1 MRQQTGVRLFL
12 LGRFAAEMDCDPPKS
27 IRITGKKHRAL
38 LAYLAMHPEKH
49 ASREH
54 LASLLWCDCSDALAR
69 HSLRQCLALLRSELQ
84 TSIAEWLVLD
94 RDSVRLRTPAF
105 AVDALEFA
113 ELADAGGA
121 AALERAV
128 DLYRGPFLAE
138 FCVEAEPFDDWVR
151 AERSRLETLAADLFT
166 TWAEH
171 SDALGDGTGAIK
183 AVERLVAIDPL
194 REDWQRRLLRLYA
207 RYRSVEAAAA
217 HSRALT
223 ALLKKELDVAPMPAT
238 TALVADILR
247 GAIVPAVSSV
257 AENAHTLNATK
268 PAPAGSTDIPLPAG
282 KRQGQSR
289 IKRLSFRK
297 PSIGVLPFIKM
308 CQEFDGEC
316 FANGIMIDIITAL
329 SCVRSVSVVA
339 FDPGFMHKRSAPEIG
354 QVGRELGVD
363 YVLAGSVR
371 RAESRVRVT
380 VHLVDARTGEYIWAR
395 RYDGGMSNVWAV
407 QDEISAKVAA
417 AVEPH
422 IFAAESIRAGRQPE
436 HTLDARGCVMRA
448 LSLINIRSRQ
458 NYAAAEALLK
468 RATDLDPDCARA
480 YSLLA
485 YVTALD
491 VVYGWKPRE
500 DNIALACDAAHKAV
514 LLDVDDPWGH
524 LALGFVHAQ
533 SRFTEEAIRE
543 YEKALALNPN
553 FSLAHTYLGA
563 ALSHLGRTEEALTRI
578 DAAERLG
585 PREIFFGVND
595 YVRANAYFAA
605 ERYRDAS
612 AFARR
617 SVLQSPGIVTSH
629 RQLVVNSALAGEI
642 QKAKAAL
649 KPLLLLVPGSSLSS
663 INEALPYV
671 RDKDRSR
678 FLDAF
683 FLVGVE

>member
-1 MRQQTGVRLFL
+1 MRLQTGVRLFL
-12 LGRFAAEMDCDPPKS
+12 LGRFAVEVDCNPPKS
-27 IRITGKKHRAL
+27 IRITGKKRRAL

-49 ASREH
+49 MSREH
-54 LASLLWCDCSDALAR
+54 LATLLWCDRSDELAR
-69 HSLRQCLALLRSELQ
+69 HSLRQCLARLRSELQ
-84 TSIAEWLVLD
+84 ASTAEWLVLD

-113 ELADAGGA
+113 ALADAAGP

-128 DLYRGPFLAE
+128 NLYRGPFLAE
-138 FCVEAEPFDDWVR
+138 FTVGAEPFDDWAR
-151 AERSRLETLAADLFT
+151 AERSRLETLAADLLTSCAKQF
-166 TWAEH
+166 
-171 SDALGDGTGAIK
+171 DVLGDAAGAIK

-194 REDWQRRLLRLYA
+194 REDWQRHLLRLYA
-207 RYRSVEAAAA
+207 RYRGAEAAVA
-217 HSRALT
+217 HARALT
-223 ALLKKELDVAPMPAT
+223 ALLRKELDVAPMSAT
-238 TALVADILR
+238 TELVADILC
-247 GAIVPAVSSV
+247 GAIAPAVSI
-257 AENAHTLNATK
+257 AAGNAYTLDAMNA
-268 PAPAGSTDIPLPAG
+268 APVGLAAAQWPAG
-282 KRQGQSR
+282 KPQGLSR
-289 IKRLSFRK
+289 IKRLRFRK

-308 CQEFDGEC
+308 CQELDGEC

-339 FDPGFMHKRSAPEIG
+339 FDPGFMYKRSAPEIRK
-354 QVGRELGVD
+354 VGRELGVD

-371 RAESRVRVT
+371 RADSRVRVT
-380 VHLVDARTGEYIWAR
+380 LHLVDARTGEYIWAR

-407 QDEISAKVAA
+407 QDEIAAKVAA
-417 AVEPH
+417 SVEPH
-422 IFAAESIRAGRQPE
+422 IFAAESIRAGRRPE

-458 NYAAAEALLK
+458 NYAIAEVLLK

-578 DAAERLG
+578 DTAERLG

-629 RQLVVNSALAGEI
+629 RQLVVNSALAGDI
-642 QKAKAAL
+642 QEAKAAL

-683 FLVGVE
+683 SLVGVE

>member
-1 MRQQTGVRLFL
+1 MRPQTGVKLFL
-12 LGRFAAEMDCDPPKS
+12 LGRFAAEADCGPPKS

-49 ASREH
+49 VSREH

-69 HSLRQCLALLRSELQ
+69 HSLRQCLARLRRELP
-84 TSIAEWLVLD
+84 TSTAEWLVLD
-94 RDSVRLRTPAF
+94 RDSVRLRTHAF
-105 AVDALEFA
+105 AVDALEFSA
-113 ELADAGGA
+113 LADAGGA

-138 FCVEAEPFDDWVR
+138 FCVDAEPFDDWVR

-183 AVERLVAIDPL
+183 AVERLVTIDPL

-207 RYRSVEAAAA
+207 RYRSIEAAAA
-217 HSRALT
+217 HARALI
-223 ALLKKELDVAPMPAT
+223 ALLRKELDVAPMPAT
-238 TALVADILR
+238 TTLVADILR
-247 GAIVPAVSSV
+247 GGIVPAVSSV
-257 AENAHTLNATK
+257 AENAYTLNATK
-268 PAPAGSTDIPLPAG
+268 PAPAGLTAVPLAPG
-282 KRQGQSR
+282 EPSGQSR
-289 IKRLSFRK
+289 IEGFRFRK
-297 PSIGVLPFIKM
+297 PSIGVLPFIDV
-308 CQEFDGEC
+308 CQELDREC

-339 FDPGFMHKRSAPEIG
+339 FDPGFTYKHSAPEIR

-371 RAESRVRVT
+371 RADSRVRVT
-380 VHLVDARTGEYIWAR
+380 VYIVDAHTGEYIWVR

-407 QDEISAKVAA
+407 QDEIAAKVAA
-417 AVEPH
+417 SVEPH
-422 IFAAESIRAGRQPE
+422 IFAAESIRARRQPVQ
-436 HTLDARGCVMRA
+436 TLDSRGCVMQA
-448 LSLINIRSRQ
+448 ISLINIRSRQ
-458 NYAAAEALLK
+458 NYATAQVLLK
-468 RATDLDPDCARA
+468 RATELDPDCAHA

-485 YVTALD
+485 YVTALE
-491 VVYGWKPRE
+491 VVYGWKPRK
-500 DNIALACDAAHKAV
+500 DNIALASDAAHKAV
-514 LLDVDDPWGH
+514 LLDVDEPWGH

-533 SRFTEEAIRE
+533 SQLTDEAIRE

-553 FSLAHTYLGA
+553 FGLAHTYLGA
-563 ALSHLGRTEEALTRI
+563 ALSHLGRTEEALARI
-578 DAAERLG
+578 DTAERLG

-605 ERYRDAS
+605 ERYLDAS
-612 AFARR
+612 VFARR

-629 RQLVVNSALAGEI
+629 RQLVVNCALAGDVLE
-642 QKAKAAL
+642 AKAAL
-649 KPLLLLVPGSSLSS
+649 KPLLRLVPGSSLGS
-663 INEALPYV
+663 IDEALPYV

-683 FLVGVE
+683 FMMGMK